1 MLTGFGNHHIIDVMD
16 MKKTSI
22 LRKTIEDIWE
32 SVDLNESKIKLRDL
46 MSAQI
51 MNSELKKRRLLMDIG
66 NCQSKQKLNEIAT
79 NCMLKFEGMGV
90 IG

>member
-1 MLTGFGNHHIIDVMD
+1 MYRVGNYHIINAMD
-16 MKKTSI
+16 IKKTSI
-22 LRKTIEDIWE
+22 LRKTIEAIWE
-32 SVDLNESKIKLRDL
+32 SIDLNESKIKLRDL
-46 MSAQI
+46 MSSQI

-66 NCQSKQKLNEIAT
+66 NCQSKQKLDEIAT